1 MSEGNSSQDKS
12 TALAKR
18 DAGGLD
24 EYQRRFM
31 ATQGAVLHAERRA
44 APKLL
49 QLLIGST
56 MLAGIGM
63 LFTPA
68 WMGGLLMIPLGFLMW
83 MLFAVLRVTV
93 TEGIVNVQ
101 YGVFGP
107 TIPVEKIES
116 AEAVEY
122 DWKKFGGW
130 GIRRSL
136 DGEWMYSMPG
146 DKGRA
151 VRIVWTNEKGKRVV
165 TNVGMADPDPTANA
179 IQQALR
185 SLGPGEKQAELPSAE
200 DAKDVL

>member
-1 MSEGNSSQDKS
+1 MSEGDNAEPEA

-18 DAGGLD
+18 DEGGLD

-63 LFTPA
+63 LLTPA
-68 WMGGLLMIPLGFLMW
+68 WVAGLMMIPVGFLMW

-93 TEGIVNVQ
+93 TESVVNVQ

-107 TIPVEKIES
+107 TIPVGKIES
-116 AEAVEY
+116 AQAVEY

-151 VRIVWTNEKGKRVV
+151 VRIAWTNDKGKRVV
-165 TNVGMADPDPTANA
+165 TNIGMQDPEPTAKA
-179 IQQALR
+179 IQKALR
-185 SLGPGEKQAELPSAE
+185 ALGPGQSTPELPAS
-200 DAKDVL
+200 D